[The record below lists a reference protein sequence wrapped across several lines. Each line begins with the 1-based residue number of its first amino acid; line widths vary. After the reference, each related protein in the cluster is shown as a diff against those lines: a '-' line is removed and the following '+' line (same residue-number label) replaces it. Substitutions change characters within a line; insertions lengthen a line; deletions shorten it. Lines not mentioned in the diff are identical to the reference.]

1 MPMEFNMAARSKKI
15 VLTQNWKDKIQ
26 IAVIIDRLVK
36 HVNDEIDM
44 KPTQLK
50 AAEILLKKVAP
61 DLASTQIEGNPDQP
75 VRMVISWKK

>member
-1 MPMEFNMAARSKKI
+1 MAARSKKI
-15 VLTQNWKDKIQ
+15 VLTQNWKDKIK

-61 DLASTQIEGNPDQP
+61 DLATTTLEGSETTP

>member
-1 MPMEFNMAARSKKI
+1 MAARSKKI